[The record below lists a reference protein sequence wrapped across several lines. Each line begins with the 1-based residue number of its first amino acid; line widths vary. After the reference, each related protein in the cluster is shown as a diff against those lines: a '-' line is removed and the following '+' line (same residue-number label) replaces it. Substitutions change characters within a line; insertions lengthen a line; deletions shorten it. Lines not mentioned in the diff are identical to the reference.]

1 MVTEDIF
8 VAAEETKNEICA
20 NQEDVDASQT
30 KEIPKHPLQNTWVI
44 WFNKRNP
51 HSKSKSE
58 NSPDSGVEVASF
70 SNVEDFWAIYNFI
83 QKPSMFKSVCDFN
96 IFKKGIRPT
105 WKDKKTEGISG
116 RWTIRLDNP
125 SPTYVDQLWLELLM
139 AMLGEQFG
147 EYGEHIDGAA
157 FNIRNGIKLNLW
169 TSLKLELIKEFMET
183 EGTMN
188 GDIRKQIIAA
198 KNEEIG
204 KLLKDK
210 LNVHENVTWEG
221 FW

>member
-1 MVTEDIF
+1 MVTEDIL
-8 VAAEETKNEICA
+8 VSAEETKNEICS
-20 NQEDVDASQT
+20 NQEDSDASQA

-51 HSKSKSE
+51 HSKAKSD

-83 QKPSMFKSVCDFN
+83 QKPSMFKTVCDFN

-105 WKDKKTEGISG
+105 WKDKKTE
-116 RWTIRLDNP
+116 
-125 SPTYVDQLWLELLM
+125 ELLM

-188 GDIRKQIIAA
+188 GDIKKQIIAE

-210 LNVHENVTWEG
+210 LNVHDNVTWEG